1 MKRFFSLL
9 LACMLIFGVASH
21 AFAEEVE
28 NTLDLSPAGMT
39 LQIPE
44 EFLHTEGVLMP
55 DGGYEIDEGI
65 YFTEY
70 LYFATTWEE
79 YVAIANNADL
89 TDEEYDAFLQ
99 KINVPFMLLGIDGSR
114 PFSAINDLFG
124 GQLKEDC
131 AEVIAEE
138 DGFTH
143 YLYLDP
149 AENDAFAATLAA
161 PFAEDYQAVLDAV
174 PKFVEASKF
183 YTPVSLYAGLVGNE
197 VSFHTTDMAG
207 NSVDSKDLFA
217 ANAVTMVNIW
227 TSWCPPCIGELPE
240 LEKINSRLNEI
251 GCGVVGL
258 LYDGDDSE
266 ALKTAEK
273 LIADNGVTYPVIL
286 PFDTVDQLFQLEA
299 FPTTYFVDSNG
310 KILCEPLVGAYVD
323 QYEAT
328 VQSLLAAE

>member
-9 LACMLIFGVASH
+9 LACMLIFGIASH

-39 LQIPE
+39 LRIPDA
-44 EFLHTEGVLMP
+44 FLHTEGVLMP
-55 DGGYEIDEGI
+55 DGGYEIDDGI
-65 YFTEY
+65 FFTEY
-70 LYFATTWEE
+70 LYLAMPWQD
-79 YVAIANNADL
+79 YVKVANNTDI
-89 TDEEYDAFLQ
+89 TDEEYDVFLQ

-114 PFSAINDLFG
+114 SFSAINDLFG

-143 YLYLDP
+143 YLYLDT
-149 AENDAFAATLAA
+149 AENDAFAATLEA
-161 PFAEDYQAVLDAV
+161 PFAEDYHSVLDAV
-174 PKFVEASKF
+174 PKFIEASKF
-183 YTPVSLYAGLVGNE
+183 YPPVSLYAGLVGNE
-197 VSFHTTDMAG
+197 VSFRTTDMAG
-207 NSVDSKDLFA
+207 NPVDSKDLFA

-240 LEKINSRLNEI
+240 LEKINARLNEI
-251 GCGVVGL
+251 NCGVVGL
-258 LYDGDDSE
+258 LYDGDDSS

-286 PFDTVDQLFQLEA
+286 PPDGVDGIFPLEA
-299 FPTTYFVDSNG
+299 FPTTYFVDSTG
-310 KILCEPLVGAYVD
+310 KILSEPIVGAYVN
-323 QYEAT
+323 QYEET
-328 VQSLLAAE
+328 VKSVLAEQ